1 MYSMVLMVAMTGGAE
16 VPDWGR
22 HGCYGGG
29 YGGCYGG
36 WAGCYGGG
44 YYGYGGCYGYAGWG
58 GGCWGGGY
66 GCYGSGYG
74 CWGSGYGCY
83 GSGYGCWGSGYANW
97 NCGGSYG
104 GYGWGGYPYGTGWG
118 LANATPTLITVPSA
132 PATAVVQAGYY
143 NPGNAPVAAAS
154 RPAAGKPGSNRAALV
169 VHLPANAKL
178 TVDNTPTQ
186 ATSDTRHFVTP
197 PLEPGATYRYVLYAE
212 LNRNGRKVTASRN
225 VEVRAGQTSDVYMD
239 FPSEERASK

>member
-22 HGCYGGG
+22 HGCGGC

-44 YYGYGGCYGYAGWG
+44 YYGRGGCYGYACG

-83 GSGYGCWGSGYANW
+83 GSCYGGWGSGYASW
-97 NCGGSYG
+97 GCGG
-104 GYGWGGYPYGTGWG
+104 GYAWGGFPYGTGWG
-118 LANATPTLITVPSA
+118 LANATPTLITVPGA
-132 PATAVVQAGYY
+132 PATAVAQAGYY
-143 NPGNAPVAAAS
+143 NPGNAPAAAAGQ
-154 RPAAGKPGSNRAALV
+154 PAAGQPGSNRAALV
-169 VHLPANAKL
+169 VHLPADARL
-178 TVDNTPTQ
+178 TVDDTPTK
-186 ATSDTRHFVTP
+186 ATSDTRRFVTP
-197 PLEPGATYRYVLYAE
+197 PLEPGATYRYVLKAE
-212 LNRNGRKVTASRN
+212 LDRNGVKEKASRN
-225 VEVRAGQTSDVYMD
+225 VEVRAGETTNVSLD
-239 FPSEERASK
+239 FPGGQRASK